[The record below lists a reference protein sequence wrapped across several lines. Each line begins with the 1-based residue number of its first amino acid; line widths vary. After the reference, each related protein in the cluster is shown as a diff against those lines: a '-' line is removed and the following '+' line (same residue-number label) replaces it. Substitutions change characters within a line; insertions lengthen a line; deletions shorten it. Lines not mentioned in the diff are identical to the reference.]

1 MNGDQGDITGG
12 VAESCNDRMM
22 MGDNEMVIDED
33 SDGDRLM
40 EIAPGVGSRKNNNQT
55 NL

>member
-1 MNGDQGDITGG
+1 MNGNRGDTDG
-12 VAESCNDRMM
+12 VAGGGQESGNDRMMM

-40 EIAPGVGSRKNNNQT
+40 EIAPGAGSR
-55 NL
+55 